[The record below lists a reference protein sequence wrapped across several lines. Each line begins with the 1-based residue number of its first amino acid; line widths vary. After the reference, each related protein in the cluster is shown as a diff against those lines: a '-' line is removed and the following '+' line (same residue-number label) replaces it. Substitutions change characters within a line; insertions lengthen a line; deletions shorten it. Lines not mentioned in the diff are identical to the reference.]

1 MVIKIGI
8 TGSIGMGK
16 STVSS
21 IFRNNN
27 IKVWDADFEVHNLY
41 RKGKDGYNSII
52 SIYPELKDKVEI
64 NRKKVS
70 NLLREKKIDLK
81 LIEEIIHPLLI
92 RSREEFIK
100 KNKKD
105 KLLIF
110 DIPLLYETKAYIWLD
125 YVINVFCSKKNQIE
139 RLKKRENFDIKKI
152 NYLISKQISVNRK
165 NKKADYVIN
174 TDQDLKQVERQVIN
188 FIKTMRKFND

>member
-1 MVIKIGI
+1 MAIKIGI

-41 RKGKDGYNSII
+41 KKGKEGYNSII

-92 RSREEFIK
+92 KSREEFIK

-139 RLKKRENFDIKKI
+139 RLKQRENFDKKKI
-152 NYLISKQISVNRK
+152 NYLISKQISVNQK

>member
-1 MVIKIGI
+1 MAIQIGI
-8 TGSIGMGK
+8 TGSIGVGK

-21 IFRNNN
+21 IFKNNN

-41 RKGKDGYNSII
+41 KKGKEGYNSII

-70 NLLREKKIDLK
+70 NLLREKKINLK

-92 RSREEFIK
+92 KSREEFIK

-125 YVINVFCSKKNQIE
+125 YVINVFCSKKSQIE
-139 RLKKRENFDIKKI
+139 RLKKRENFDVKKI
-152 NYLISKQISVNRK
+152 NYLISKQISVNQK

>member
-41 RKGKDGYNSII
+41 KKGKEGYNSII

-70 NLLREKKIDLK
+70 NLLREKKIDLR

-92 RSREEFIK
+92 KSREEFIK
-100 KNKKD
+100 KNKKE

-139 RLKKRENFDIKKI
+139 RLKQRENFDIKKI
-152 NYLISKQISVNRK
+152 NYLISKQISVNQK

>member
-1 MVIKIGI
+1 MAIKIGI

-41 RKGKDGYNSII
+41 KNGKDGYNSII

-152 NYLISKQISVNRK
+152 NYLISKQISVNQK

>member
-1 MVIKIGI
+1 MAIKIGI

-21 IFRNNN
+21 IFKNNN

-41 RKGKDGYNSII
+41 KKGKEGYNSII

-92 RSREEFIK
+92 KSREKFIK
-100 KNKKD
+100 KNKKE

-110 DIPLLYETKAYIWLD
+110 DIPLLYETKAHIWLD
-125 YVINVFCSKKNQIE
+125 YVINVFCSEKNQIE
-139 RLKKRENFDIKKI
+139 RLKKRENFDTKKI
-152 NYLISKQISVNRK
+152 NYLISKQISINHK
-165 NKKADYVIN
+165 NKKADFVIN
-174 TDQDLKQVERQVIN
+174 TDHDIKQVERQVVNI
-188 FIKTMRKFND
+188 IKTMRKFND

>member
-1 MVIKIGI
+1 MAIKIGI

-41 RKGKDGYNSII
+41 KKGKEGYNSII

-139 RLKKRENFDIKKI
+139 RLKNRENFDIKKI
-152 NYLISKQISVNRK
+152 NYLISKQISVNQK

>member
-27 IKVWDADFEVHNLY
+27 IKVWDADIEVHNLY
-41 RKGKDGYNSII
+41 KKGKEGYNSII
-52 SIYPELKDKVEI
+52 SIYPELEDKVEI

-92 RSREEFIK
+92 KSREEFIK

-125 YVINVFCSKKNQIE
+125 YVINVFCSKKNQIK
-139 RLKKRENFDIKKI
+139 RLKQRENFDIKKI
-152 NYLISKQISVNRK
+152 NYLISKQISVNQK

-174 TDQDLKQVERQVIN
+174 TDQDLEQVERQVIN

>member
-1 MVIKIGI
+1 MAIKIGI

-21 IFRNNN
+21 IFKNNN

-41 RKGKDGYNSII
+41 KKGKEGYNSII

-92 RSREEFIK
+92 KSREEFIK

-152 NYLISKQISVNRK
+152 NYLISKQISVNQK

>member
-1 MVIKIGI
+1 MTIKIGI

-27 IKVWDADFEVHNLY
+27 IKVWDADSEVHTLY
-41 RKGKDGYNSII
+41 KKGKEGYNSII
-52 SIYPELKDKVEI
+52 SIYPELQDKVEI

-70 NLLREKKIDLK
+70 YLLREKKIDLK

-92 RSREEFIK
+92 KSREKFIK
-100 KNKKD
+100 ENERE

-110 DIPLLYETKAYIWLD
+110 DIPLLYETKAQIWLD
-125 YVINVFCSKKNQIE
+125 YVITVFCSRKNQIE
-139 RLKKRENFDIKKI
+139 RLKKRNDFDTRKI
-152 NYLISKQISVNRK
+152 NYLLSRQIPIYKK
-165 NKKADYVIN
+165 NEKADFVIN
-174 TDQDLKQVERQVIN
+174 TDQDMQQVEKQVVNI
-188 FIKTMRKFND
+188 IKTVRKSNG

>member
-1 MVIKIGI
+1 MVIKVGI

-21 IFRNNN
+21 IFKNNN

-41 RKGKDGYNSII
+41 KKGKEGYNSII

-105 KLLIF
+105 KFLIF

-152 NYLISKQISVNRK
+152 NYLISKQISVNQK

>member
-1 MVIKIGI
+1 MAIKIGI

-21 IFRNNN
+21 IFRKNNF
-27 IKVWDADFEVHNLY
+27 KVWDADSEVHTLY
-41 RKGKDGYNSII
+41 KKGKEGYKSIV
-52 SIYPELKDKVEI
+52 SIYPELKDRVEI
-64 NRKKVS
+64 NRKKVFY
-70 NLLREKKIDLK
+70 LLKEKKIDLK

-92 RSREEFIK
+92 KSREEFIK

-139 RLKKRENFDIKKI
+139 RLKQREKFDIKKI
-152 NYLISKQISVNRK
+152 NYLISKQISVNQK

>member
-41 RKGKDGYNSII
+41 KKGKEGYKSII
-52 SIYPELKDKVEI
+52 SIYPELEDKVEI

-70 NLLREKKIDLK
+70 YLIRKKKIDLK
-81 LIEEIIHPLLI
+81 VIEEIIHPLLI
-92 RSREEFIK
+92 KSREKFIK
-100 KNKKD
+100 ENERE

-110 DIPLLYETKAYIWLD
+110 DIPLLYETKAQIWLD
-125 YVINVFCSKKNQIE
+125 YVITVFCSEKNQTE
-139 RLKKRENFDIKKI
+139 RLKKRDDFDTRKI
-152 NYLISKQISVNRK
+152 NYLLSRQIPIYKK
-165 NKKADYVIN
+165 NEKADFVIN
-174 TDQDLKQVERQVIN
+174 TDQDMQQVEKQVVNI
-188 FIKTMRKFND
+188 IKTVRKSNG

>member
-41 RKGKDGYNSII
+41 KNGKDGYNSII

-152 NYLISKQISVNRK
+152 NYLISKQISVNQK

>member
-21 IFRNNN
+21 IFKNNN

-41 RKGKDGYNSII
+41 KKGKEGYNSII

-105 KLLIF
+105 KFLIF

-139 RLKKRENFDIKKI
+139 RLKQRENFDIKKI
-152 NYLISKQISVNRK
+152 NYLISKQISVNQK

>member
-41 RKGKDGYNSII
+41 KKGKEGYNSLI

-139 RLKKRENFDIKKI
+139 RLKQRENFDIKKI
-152 NYLISKQISVNRK
+152 NYLISKQISVNQK

>member
-41 RKGKDGYNSII
+41 KKGKEGYNSII
-52 SIYPELKDKVEI
+52 SIYPELKEEVEI

-139 RLKKRENFDIKKI
+139 RLKQRENFDIKKI
-152 NYLISKQISVNRK
+152 NYLISKQISVNQK

>member
-1 MVIKIGI
+1 MAIKIGI

-41 RKGKDGYNSII
+41 KNGKDGYNSII

-64 NRKKVS
+64 NRNKVS

-139 RLKKRENFDIKKI
+139 RLKQRENFDIKKI
-152 NYLISKQISVNRK
+152 NYLISKQISVNQK
-165 NKKADYVIN
+165 NKKANYVIN
-174 TDQDLKQVERQVIN
+174 TDQDLKQVERQVVN

>member
-1 MVIKIGI
+1 MATKIGI

-41 RKGKDGYNSII
+41 KKGKEGYNSII

-92 RSREEFIK
+92 KSREEFIK

-139 RLKKRENFDIKKI
+139 RLKQRENFDIKKI
-152 NYLISKQISVNRK
+152 NYLISKQISVNQK

-188 FIKTMRKFND
+188 FIKTMREFND

>member
-41 RKGKDGYNSII
+41 KNGKDGYNSII

-152 NYLISKQISVNRK
+152 NYLISKQISVNQK

-174 TDQDLKQVERQVIN
+174 TDQDLKQVERQVID

>member
-1 MVIKIGI
+1 MAIKIGI

-41 RKGKDGYNSII
+41 KKGKEGYNSII

-139 RLKKRENFDIKKI
+139 RLKQRENFDKKKI
-152 NYLISKQISVNRK
+152 NYLISKQISVNQK

-174 TDQDLKQVERQVIN
+174 TDQDLKQVERQVVN

>member
-21 IFRNNN
+21 IFKNNN

-41 RKGKDGYNSII
+41 KKGKEGYNSII

-70 NLLREKKIDLK
+70 NLLKEKKIDLK

-110 DIPLLYETKAYIWLD
+110 DIPLLYETNAYIWLD

-152 NYLISKQISVNRK
+152 NYLISKQISVNQK

>member
-1 MVIKIGI
+1 MAIKIGI

-41 RKGKDGYNSII
+41 KKGKEGYNCII

-64 NRKKVS
+64 NRNKVS

-92 RSREEFIK
+92 RSRETFIK

-139 RLKKRENFDIKKI
+139 RLKQRENFDIKKI
-152 NYLISKQISVNRK
+152 NYLISKQISVNQK

>member
-1 MVIKIGI
+1 MAIKIGI

-139 RLKKRENFDIKKI
+139 RLKQRENFDIKKI
-152 NYLISKQISVNRK
+152 NYLISKQISVNQK